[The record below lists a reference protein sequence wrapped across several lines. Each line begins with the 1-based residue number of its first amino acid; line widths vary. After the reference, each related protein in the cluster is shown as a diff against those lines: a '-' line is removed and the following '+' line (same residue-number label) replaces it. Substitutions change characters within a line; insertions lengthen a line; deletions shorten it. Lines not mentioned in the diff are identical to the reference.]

1 VAVQTY
7 QAKYST
13 GGQRQ
18 IRFYNIIFVLLYIFQ
33 GLRTASTVG
42 EPYRE
47 FLLKAEREGFSV
59 MEGSTRY
66 RAELEHAMH
75 DLDDANRRTKK
86 LGWFDWMDMD
96 IEELV
101 EEKKRDKQQNVLD
114 SLPASMRV
122 PGKYQTAFWPTLIL
136 GILATL
142 HALVILMQHWS
153 VAFNVGLNYRETD
166 AGEALESVPE
176 TFFELDLLQE
186 EEEANKHESSSSG
199 GGTSSGNGSGKLK
212 VNERGERIVFPDREI
227 PTSKLPSTLPTHAR
241 IIPAKG
247 RHVLLPIQYF
257 PDLGMTFEYHRR
269 RYIFDPEHQNWTKI
283 RCRTDFPM
291 KFLETWSGFP
301 AAHQLVAGQI
311 RFGPNM
317 FKVKQPTF
325 GELYKAQLLNP
336 FSVFQ
341 IFCVLLWA
349 IDDYI
354 IYSFFSLFMVLMF
367 EGTVVFQRIKS
378 LQSLTNM
385 GNPSRQV
392 FVFRSN
398 RWTSVDSAEL
408 LPGDILSLTRV
419 APHRAKQED
428 KTTGK
433 VLTLRK
439 IEDEGGDVVPADL
452 LLLSGSTVVNEASLT
467 GESVPQM
474 KEGLAELE
482 EGEELSMKVKHKMN
496 VAYAGTKMLQC
507 KGSAELAKESEDA
520 TVSGAF
526 GKVPPPPD
534 NGCITF
540 VLRTGFSSAQGKLVR
555 MIEGSQVR
563 FCTLRYCKRGSN
575 QIVAM
580 YVLWEIASNFGYFS
594 RRSTGKSQRPRKGD
608 WPIACLALRLCHY

>member
-1 VAVQTY
+1 MGKEVVAKEELEKRRGALSDMAKDTDSKRLLAVQTY

-13 GGQRQ
+13 GGKRQ
-18 IRFYNIIFVLLYIFQ
+18 IRFYNIIFVLLYIYQ
-33 GLRTASTVG
+33 GIRMARTVG
-42 EPYRE
+42 EPYRD

-59 MEGSTRY
+59 MEGSTRF
-66 RAELEHAMH
+66 RAELEHAIH
-75 DLDDANRRTKK
+75 DLDDANRRTQK
-86 LGWFDWMDMD
+86 LGWFAWMDMD

-101 EEKKRDKQQNVLD
+101 EEKKRDKQKSVLD
-114 SLPASMRV
+114 ALPASMRI
-122 PGKYQTAFWPTLIL
+122 PGKYQTAFWPTLIF
-136 GILATL
+136 GVLATM

-153 VAFNVGLNYRETD
+153 VAFNVSLNYREVD
-166 AGEALESVPE
+166 AADAIESMPDN
-176 TFFELDLLQE
+176 FFDLDLLGEQE
-186 EEEANKHESSSSG
+186 QAELGSSSGPGVGSSSSH
-199 GGTSSGNGSGKLK
+199 GKLK
-212 VNERGERIVFPDREI
+212 KNDRGERIVFPDREI
-227 PTSKLPSTLPTHAR
+227 PSSKLPSTLPTHAR
-241 IIPAKG
+241 VIPAKG
-247 RHVLLPIQYF
+247 HHVLLPIQYF

-269 RYIFDPEHQNWTKI
+269 RYVFDPEQQHWTKI

-291 KFLETWSGFP
+291 KFLETWTGFP

-325 GELYKAQLLNP
+325 RELYKAQLLNP

-354 IYSFFSLFMVLMF
+354 VYSLFSLFMVLMF
-367 EGTVVFQRIKS
+367 EGSVVFQRIKS

-392 FVFRSN
+392 YVFRSS

-419 APHRAKQED
+419 APHRIKQDD
-428 KTTGK
+428 KATGK
-433 VLTLRK
+433 KVAIRK

-452 LLLSGSTVVNEASLT
+452 LLLAGSTVVNEASLT

-474 KEGLAELE
+474 KEGLTEIE
-482 EGEELSMKVKHKMN
+482 DGELSMKVKHKMN

-507 KGSAELAKESEDA
+507 KGAAELALESEDGN
-520 TVSGAF
+520 VSGSF
-526 GKVPPPPD
+526 GKIPPPPD

-563 FCTLRYCKRGSN
+563 IC
-575 QIVAM
+575 M
-580 YVLWEIASNFGYFS
+580 YA
-594 RRSTGKSQRPRKGD
+594 TSQ
-608 WPIACLALRLCHY
+608 